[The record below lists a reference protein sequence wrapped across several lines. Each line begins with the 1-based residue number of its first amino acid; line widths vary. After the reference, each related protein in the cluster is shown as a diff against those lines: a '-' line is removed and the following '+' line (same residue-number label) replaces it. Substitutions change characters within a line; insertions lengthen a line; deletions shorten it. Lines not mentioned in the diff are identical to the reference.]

1 MRGLVSGQSA
11 RRPVAGSSTI
21 PAPLI
26 LGLEESRALAA
37 AVAECS
43 GVAQSPVEERDFEAG
58 EFKLRPL
65 ESMRDRTV
73 FIVQSLCGSGGRT
86 PSERLVRLLFL
97 ALGLRDVGAARVIAV
112 IPYLAFARKDRR
124 TQPRDPVS
132 SRYVAELIEAARID
146 RVIALDVHNPA
157 AFDNSFR
164 IGADHLS
171 ARPFFVEHFVR
182 VLAPGAPVVVV
193 SPDVGGIKRA
203 QLLREQLASR
213 LTRDVELAFV
223 EKRRARGHVSGGM
236 VCGDVAGRTVVVVD
250 DLCASGGTLI
260 RAATALRAGGA
271 RGVHVA
277 FTHAPCGAGV
287 AALGEAADIDSV
299 VLTDSIPLPESLMAP
314 QRTKFAVL
322 PIAPLL
328 GETVARMVT
337 HQPVSELLV
346 RFPPD
351 EEPY

>member
-1 MRGLVSGQSA
+1 MKTA
-11 RRPVAGSSTI
+11 A

-26 LGLEESRALAA
+26 FGLGATGALASA
-37 AVAECS
+37 IAERS
-43 GVAQSPVEERDFEAG
+43 GVALSPVEERDFEAG

-65 ESMRDRTV
+65 VSVRDRTV
-73 FIVQSLCGSGGRT
+73 FIVQSLCGSSGRS

-97 ALGLRDVGAARVIAV
+97 ALGLRDVGATRVIAV

-132 SRYVAELIEAARID
+132 SRYVAQLIEAARID

-164 IGADHLS
+164 IGTDHLS
-171 ARPFFVEHFVR
+171 ARPLFVEHFVR
-182 VLAPGAPVVVV
+182 TLQPGEPVAIA

-213 LTRDVELAFV
+213 LARDVELVFV
-223 EKRRARGHVSGGM
+223 EKRRARGVVSGGT
-236 VCGDVAGRTVVVVD
+236 VCGDAAGRTVVVVD

-260 RAATALRAGGA
+260 RAAAALRAAGA
-271 RGVHVA
+271 RTVHAA
-277 FTHAPCGAGV
+277 FTHAPCDAGI
-287 AALGEAADIDSV
+287 AALGEAGDIDSV
-299 VLTDSIPLPESLMAP
+299 VLTDSIALPESLPPERRA
-314 QRTKFAVL
+314 RFTVL
-322 PIAPLL
+322 SIAPLL
-328 GETVARMVT
+328 GEAIARMLT
-337 HQPVSELLV
+337 HRPVSELLE

-351 EEPY
+351 EDPY